1 LFLQNSMVLVRIV
14 HSWATYS
21 NFHSMFEYS
30 GMFYSLFLDSNSRQ
44 YQIEKNLIFNY
55 NSYLSW
61 SFSFFCMNLS
71 IMAWNLNDKFSLK
84 WQYSY
89 TTCTFISLSLIL
101 HQCYLSHPVLSF
113 WNVHSSIYS
122 STFFII
128 LESCT
133 LHQFSIHPTLTS
145 LSSICYIFI
154 HGKLTN
160 GGIKLWQDNIA
171 KLPHIS
177 RFAQLDFDHTLN
189 PNPKP

>member
-1 LFLQNSMVLVRIV
+1 MFLQNSMFLVRIV

-61 SFSFFCMNLS
+61 SFSFYCMNLS
-71 IMAWNLNDKFSLK
+71 IMAWNLNEEFSLK

-101 HQCYLSHPVLSF
+101 HQWYLSPGFV
-113 WNVHSSIYS
+113 
-122 STFFII
+122 I
-128 LESCT
+128 LECT
-133 LHQFSIHPTLTS
+133 FINLFINLFHYLGIMYIPPISIHPTLTS
-145 LSSICYIFI
+145 LSSICHIFI
-154 HGKLTN
+154 YGKLTN
-160 GGIKLWQDNIA
+160 GGIELWQHNIA